1 MESNPSP
8 CSNFWTEIE
17 KLRDIFPLKEIL
29 NSNIIGEDIT
39 PLDLWQNLMY
49 DWKQNDPCSKYSK
62 QEESNTGYKNPKE
75 HDSVPEIFKIEI
87 NVKEFIPEEI
97 NVRVVDDSVIV
108 EAKHDEKPDES
119 GFVSRQLIRR
129 FPIPGGYNVDLV
141 TSSLTAQGILKVEV
155 PKKYLGGSSVRR
167 IPVIR
172 IGSSE
177 IPSNSNASLN

>member
-1 MESNPSP
+1 
-8 CSNFWTEIE
+8 
-17 KLRDIFPLKEIL
+17 
-29 NSNIIGEDIT
+29 
-39 PLDLWQNLMY
+39 MY